1 MHGILTCFK
10 RLASHGFQSLHHRF
24 VAWTKPDTTSLL
36 LGTLTDLARG
46 KSELVAEN
54 ALLRQQLIILRRQV
68 KRPACTKTDRM
79 LLVLLARMVRTW
91 KQALLIVQPET
102 LLRWHRQGFK
112 LFWKYKSRAASL
124 KPRISQET
132 ISLIQEMA
140 RDNRLWGAE
149 RIRGELLK
157 LGIHVSK
164 RTIQKYMKQVRTARP
179 RGQTWRTFLHNH
191 AGQIWACDFL
201 PVTDL
206 FFRSLFAF
214 FIIELHARKVIHVGV
229 TRSPTDAWTA
239 QQLREAT
246 PYGQGPK
253 YLIRDRDTKFGPCF
267 ARVAAS
273 SGITILKTPYHT
285 PRANAICER
294 FVGSVRRECLD
305 HLLILEEK
313 QLHRVLRAYIQYFNQ
328 ARPHQGIR
336 QQIPE
341 RYGESVPPHRED
353 GKILCLPVLGG
364 LHHDYRRSA

>member
-1 MHGILTCFK
+1 VPGILTCFK
-10 RLASHGFQSLHHRF
+10 RLAGHGFQSLQHRF

-36 LGTLTDLARG
+36 LATLTDLARS

-79 LLVLLARMVRTW
+79 LLVLLARMVHSW
-91 KQALLIVQPET
+91 KQVLFIVQPET

-112 LFWKYKSRAASL
+112 LYWKYKSRAKSATP
-124 KPRISQET
+124 KISAET
-132 ISLIQEMA
+132 MALIQQMA

-157 LGIHVSK
+157 LGIHVCK
-164 RTIQKYMKQVRTARP
+164 RTIQKYMRPARTPRQ
-179 RGQTWRTFLHNH
+179 RGQTWATFLQNH
-191 AGQIWACDFL
+191 AKDIWACDFIQ
-201 PVTDL
+201 VTDL

-214 FIIELHARKVIHVGV
+214 FIIDLHTRRVIHVGV

-246 PYGQGPK
+246 PFGQGPK
-253 YLIRDRDTKFGPCF
+253 YLIRDRDNKFGPSF
-267 ARVAAS
+267 ARVAAT
-273 SGITILKTPYHT
+273 SGIKILKTPYHT

-294 FVGSVRRECLD
+294 FLGSVRRECLD
-305 HLLILEEK
+305 HLLILHEK
-313 QLHRVLRAYIQYFNQ
+313 QLDRVLHAYVQYFNR

-336 QQIPE
+336 QQIPD
-341 RYGESVPPHRED
+341 YFGKPVPRD
-353 GKILCLPVLGG
+353 QQRGTILSLPVLGG
-364 LHHDYRRSA
+364 LHHDYGRSA